1 MNAKKP
7 GLLLALLPVLFLI
20 AALAV
25 NVRIFGDSSLDGSNQ
40 LILLAAAGVTAG
52 LAALTGVKAQ
62 TLWDG
67 IQRNIQDSS
76 KAILI
81 LLMVGALAGS
91 WLISGIIPT
100 LIVYGLDLLS
110 PSIFLPATVV
120 VCAIVSLATGSSW
133 ATTATVGIALM
144 GVGQSMGFS
153 SAMVAGAVISGAY
166 FGDKMSPF
174 SDTTNLAPA
183 MAGTDLM
190 THIRYMTLTSG
201 PAIVITLLAF
211 VVLGWNGGEG
221 NLDDL
226 TLLTQEL
233 QGRMTISPWL
243 MVVPAISI
251 GLIIYKVDAIVA
263 MGIGTMAGLFAA
275 YFFQY
280 DLLVELVLD
289 RLGVDSFH
297 GRHIYQQLF
306 ISAYGDTHITMAN
319 PLLDDLMQSGGMSGM
334 LGTIWLIICALT
346 FGGTLAASGFLEVI
360 TQLFLRMAHSSAGL
374 IIATL
379 VTCGFFNATAADQ
392 YLAIVVPG
400 RMFRKAFEDRGLAPE
415 NLSRALEDSGTA
427 TSVLVPWNTCGAYQY
442 ATLHVSAADYAIY
455 AFFNWLSPLINATWA
470 LIGFR
475 IRKA

>member
-20 AALAV
+20 VALV
-25 NVRIFGDSSLDGSNQ
+25 INVRIFGDSSLDGSNQ

-52 LAALTGVKAQ
+52 LAALIGVSSHTIWQ
-62 TLWDG
+62 G
-67 IQRNIQDSS
+67 IQENIQDSS

-110 PSIFLPATVV
+110 PSVFLPASIV

-144 GVGQSMGFS
+144 GVGQSMGFNP
-153 SAMVAGAVISGAY
+153 AMVAGAVISGAY

-280 DLLVELVLD
+280 DLLVELVLG

-297 GRHIYQQLF
+297 GTHIYQQLF

-415 NLSRALEDSGTA
+415 NLSRALEDSGTV

-455 AFFNWLSPLINATWA
+455 AIFNWLSPLINATWA

>member
-20 AALAV
+20 LALAI

-67 IQRNIQDSS
+67 IQHNIQDSS

-120 VCAIVSLATGSSW
+120 VCAVVSLATGSSW

-201 PAIVITLLAF
+201 PAIV
-211 VVLGWNGGEG
+211 
-221 NLDDL
+221 L
-226 TLLTQEL
+226 TLIAFSLL
-233 QGRMTISPWL
+233 GMNGS
-243 MVVPAISI
+243 
-251 GLIIYKVDAIVA
+251 GLR
-263 MGIGTMAGLFAA
+263 A
-275 YFFQY
+275 Y
-280 DLLVELVLD
+280 
-289 RLGVDSFH
+289 
-297 GRHIYQQLF
+297 RHLP
-306 ISAYGDTHITMAN
+306 H
-319 PLLDDLMQSGGMSGM
+319 P
-334 LGTIWLIICALT
+334 
-346 FGGTLAASGFLEVI
+346 
-360 TQLFLRMAHSSAGL
+360 
-374 IIATL
+374 
-379 VTCGFFNATAADQ
+379 
-392 YLAIVVPG
+392 
-400 RMFRKAFEDRGLAPE
+400 
-415 NLSRALEDSGTA
+415 
-427 TSVLVPWNTCGAYQY
+427 
-442 ATLHVSAADYAIY
+442 
-455 AFFNWLSPLINATWA
+455 
-470 LIGFR
+470 
-475 IRKA
+475 

>member
-20 AALAV
+20 LALAI

-67 IQRNIQDSS
+67 IQHNIQDSS

-120 VCAIVSLATGSSW
+120 VCAVVSLATGSSW

>member
-20 AALAV
+20 LALAI

-67 IQRNIQDSS
+67 IQHNIQDSS

-400 RMFRKAFEDRGLAPE
+400 RMFRKAFEDQALAPE

>member
-67 IQRNIQDSS
+67 IQHNIQDSS

-201 PAIVITLLAF
+201 PAIMLTLIAF
-211 VVLGWNGGEG
+211 SFLGLNGGEG

-226 TLLTQEL
+226 KLLTDEL
-233 QGRMTISPWL
+233 SGRITISPWL
-243 MVVPAISI
+243 MLIPALSI

-263 MGIGTMAGLFAA
+263 MGVGTLAGLLAA
-275 YFFQY
+275 SFFQF
-280 DLLVELVLD
+280 DLLVDLTME
-289 RLGVDSFH
+289 RLGQDAFNWT
-297 GRHIYQQLF
+297 HIYQQLF
-306 ISAYGDTHITMAN
+306 ISTYGDTHIAMSN
-319 PLLDDLMQSGGMSGM
+319 PLLNDLMESGGMSGM
-334 LGTIWLIICALT
+334 LGTIWLIVCAMT

-360 TQLFLRMAHSSAGL
+360 TELFLRMAQGTAGL
-374 IIATL
+374 IVATL

-400 RMFRKAFEDRGLAPE
+400 RMFRKAYEDRGLAPE
-415 NLSRALEDSGTA
+415 NLSRALEDSGTV

-442 ATLHVSAADYAIY
+442 ATLHVSATDYAIY

>member
-243 MVVPAISI
+243 IVVPAISI

-455 AFFNWLSPLINATWA
+455 AIFNWLSPLINATWA

>member
-20 AALAV
+20 LALAI

-67 IQRNIQDSS
+67 IQHNIQDSS

-120 VCAIVSLATGSSW
+120 VCAVVSLATGSSW

-201 PAIVITLLAF
+201 PAIV
-211 VVLGWNGGEG
+211 
-221 NLDDL
+221 L
-226 TLLTQEL
+226 TLIAFSLLGMNGSGGSLSDLDLLTEEL
-233 QGRMTISPWL
+233 SARVTISPWL
-243 MVVPAISI
+243 MLIPALSI
-251 GLIIYKVDAIVA
+251 GLIIYKVDAIIA
-263 MGIGTMAGLFAA
+263 MGIGTLAGLFAA

-280 DLLVELVLD
+280 DLLVDLTLE
-289 RLGVDSFH
+289 RLGVDSFDWI
-297 GRHIYQQLF
+297 HIYQQLF
-306 ISAYGDTHITMAN
+306 ITTYGDTQIAMSN
-319 PLLDDLMQSGGMSGM
+319 PLLNDLMESGGMAGM
-334 LGTIWLIICALT
+334 LGTIWLIICAMT

-360 TQLFLRMAHSSAGL
+360 TELFLRMAHGTAGL
-374 IIATL
+374 IVATL

-400 RMFRKAFEDRGLAPE
+400 RMFRKAYEDRGLAPE
-415 NLSRALEDSGTA
+415 NLSRALEDSGTV

>member
-455 AFFNWLSPLINATWA
+455 AIFNWLSPLINATWA

>member
-20 AALAV
+20 LALAI

-67 IQRNIQDSS
+67 IQHNIQDSS

-120 VCAIVSLATGSSW
+120 VCAVVSLATGSSW

-174 SDTTNLAPA
+174 
-183 MAGTDLM
+183 
-190 THIRYMTLTSG
+190 
-201 PAIVITLLAF
+201 
-211 VVLGWNGGEG
+211 
-221 NLDDL
+221 
-226 TLLTQEL
+226 
-233 QGRMTISPWL
+233 
-243 MVVPAISI
+243 
-251 GLIIYKVDAIVA
+251 
-263 MGIGTMAGLFAA
+263 
-275 YFFQY
+275 
-280 DLLVELVLD
+280 
-289 RLGVDSFH
+289 
-297 GRHIYQQLF
+297 
-306 ISAYGDTHITMAN
+306 
-319 PLLDDLMQSGGMSGM
+319 
-334 LGTIWLIICALT
+334 
-346 FGGTLAASGFLEVI
+346 
-360 TQLFLRMAHSSAGL
+360 
-374 IIATL
+374 
-379 VTCGFFNATAADQ
+379 
-392 YLAIVVPG
+392 
-400 RMFRKAFEDRGLAPE
+400 
-415 NLSRALEDSGTA
+415 
-427 TSVLVPWNTCGAYQY
+427 
-442 ATLHVSAADYAIY
+442 
-455 AFFNWLSPLINATWA
+455 
-470 LIGFR
+470 
-475 IRKA
+475 

>member
-67 IQRNIQDSS
+67 IQHNIQDSS

-455 AFFNWLSPLINATWA
+455 AIFNWLSPLINATWA

>member
-67 IQRNIQDSS
+67 IQHNIQDSS

>member
-67 IQRNIQDSS
+67 IQHNIQDSS

-455 AFFNWLSPLINATWA
+455 AIFNWLSPLINSTWA

>member
-67 IQRNIQDSS
+67 IQHNIQDSS

-120 VCAIVSLATGSSW
+120 VCAIVSLATGYSW

-153 SAMVAGAVISGAY
+153 SAMVAGAVISEAY

-455 AFFNWLSPLINATWA
+455 AIFNWLSPLINATWA

>member
-20 AALAV
+20 TALAV

-67 IQRNIQDSS
+67 IQHNIQDSS

>member
-20 AALAV
+20 LALAI

-67 IQRNIQDSS
+67 IQHNIQDSS

-120 VCAIVSLATGSSW
+120 VCAVVSLATGSSW

-455 AFFNWLSPLINATWA
+455 AIFNWLSPLINATWA